1 MLAAMDDPAFL
12 LVLGFFLTSVLG
24 GALAYYFQDRTWKHQ
39 LRAQQRDQRREQAM
53 KVFEEVSSLLDKRLY
68 RMRLL
73 FWAAKRR
80 APAGRDSTGLREAL
94 DEYRQVVAEWNDNL
108 NRTLA
113 LVHTYFGGRA
123 RERLEDHL
131 YEEYSAAGRQLDQF
145 VRDVSVP
152 GHADISV
159 PPLGRRL
166 NWLGREVYALNL
178 QLLESLDND
187 ELGPEAPASDP
198 AWRSATPLLQFGN
211 QGTDTQRLQRALRRA
226 GKFGARI
233 DGSFGRETEDAV
245 RSFQQEAGL
254 DDNGVVDTAVWNA
267 LPSED
272 SDSDL

>member
-1 MLAAMDDPAFL
+1 MDDPAFL
-12 LVLGFFLTSVLG
+12 LVLGFLLTSVLG

-39 LRAQQRDQRREQAM
+39 RSAQQRDQRREQAM

-80 APAGRDSTGLREAL
+80 APAGRDSPDLREAL
-94 DEYRQVVAEWNDNL
+94 DEYRHVVAEWNDNL

-123 RERLEDHL
+123 REQLEDHL

-145 VRDVSVP
+145 VRDVSAP

-159 PPLGRRL
+159 PSLNRRL

-178 QLLESLDND
+178 QMLESLDND
-187 ELGPEAPASDP
+187 KLGPEAPAGDP

-226 GKFGARI
+226 GKFDARI
-233 DGSFGRETEDAV
+233 DGSFGRETEEAV

-254 DDNGVVDTAVWNA
+254 DDNGVVDTSVWNA

-272 SDSDL
+272 SDTSGV

>member
-1 MLAAMDDPAFL
+1 MLAAIDDPAFL

-24 GALAYYFQDRTWKHQ
+24 GALAYSFQDRTWKHQ

-73 FWAAKRR
+73 FWAAKRC

-178 QLLESLDND
+178 QLFESLDND
-187 ELGPEAPASDP
+187 ELGPEAPASDR

-211 QGTDTQRLQRALRRA
+211 QGTDTQKAPTGPPARGQVRRPDRRQLRQRNRGRSAVIPARGWPRRQRRRGHRGVERAALR
-226 GKFGARI
+226 
-233 DGSFGRETEDAV
+233 
-245 RSFQQEAGL
+245 GL
-254 DDNGVVDTAVWNA
+254 
-267 LPSED
+267 
-272 SDSDL
+272 